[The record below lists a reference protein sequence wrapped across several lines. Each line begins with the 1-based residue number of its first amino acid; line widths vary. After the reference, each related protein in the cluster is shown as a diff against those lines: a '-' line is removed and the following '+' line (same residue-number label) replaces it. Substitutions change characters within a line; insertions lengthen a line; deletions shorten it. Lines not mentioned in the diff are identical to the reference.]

1 MRDDKRSKQE
11 LNSTA
16 RVVYIDVFKPSQI
29 QLTEN
34 DGKVTA
40 KFTSYKYTDFSIQ
53 LSPVEDGVIRKFP
66 MIIRG
71 DGQLWDL
78 GNLYLIHKFTELAKV
93 EPPSI
98 LTITHIAKQLMMYLR
113 WIEHSRAESTGPA
126 IHELYFPEEEQ
137 ERVTWRYHRYLRLLI
152 RKPDRPISVGT
163 AKARMAAV
171 VGFYRGIIEGNLV
184 REGAIAHAPYEAK
197 AIGIPVVNSV
207 GLQFIKQVQTTDF
220 TFMIPRRTSVG
231 VIQDGG
237 DLRPLS
243 DDEQDIMLKALAQT
257 GNRAFELMVWIAL
270 FTGARIQTVCTLRI
284 KHIKQ
289 LKKAQP
295 INSELILPIGPST
308 DCDTKRN
315 VNYRLHFPLLLVD
328 ALHDYI
334 ESDEHAERRAA
345 AFYGNS
351 DENYAFLT
359 ENGSAYYTSKRE
371 IEDRQEGD
379 FSKRISAKDRVRFTI
394 TDGNAVRNYLRRL
407 IKDIRREHPDF
418 NGFRFHDLR
427 ATYGMNYVRD
437 RNRAGVPVDIKD
449 LAARMGHKNAM
460 TTQGYLNYDKDN
472 EMIDAAQAYHH
483 DRLNRLLGGHNDD

>member
-1 MRDDKRSKQE
+1 MRSDKKSKQE
-11 LNSTA
+11 LNSSA
-16 RVVYIDVFKPSQI
+16 HVAYIDVFKPSQI
-29 QLTEN
+29 ELTESE
-34 DGKVTA
+34 GKVTA
-40 KFTSYKYTDFSIQ
+40 KFTSYKYRDSSTQ
-53 LSPVEDGVIRKFP
+53 LSPIEDGIIRKFP
-66 MIIRG
+66 VIIRG
-71 DGQLWDL
+71 DGQPWDL

-113 WIEHSRAESTGPA
+113 WIEHSRTKSGGPA
-126 IHELYFPEEEQ
+126 IHELYFPEEEH
-137 ERVTWRYHRYLRLLI
+137 ERVTFRYYRYLSRLI
-152 RKPDRPISVGT
+152 KQSDRPISVGT

-171 VGFYRGIIEGNLV
+171 VGFYRGITNGNLV

-197 AIGIPVVNSV
+197 EIGIPLVNSV
-207 GLQFIKQVQTTDF
+207 GLQFIKQVETTNF

-231 VIQDGG
+231 VIEDGG
-237 DLRPLS
+237 KLRPLS

-257 GNRAFELMVWIAL
+257 GNRAFELMVWVAL

-289 LKKAQP
+289 LRKAQP

-308 DCDTKRN
+308 DCDTKLD
-315 VNYRLHFPLLLVD
+315 VTYRLHFPLLLVD
-328 ALHDYI
+328 ALHEYI
-334 ESDEHAERRAA
+334 ESEEHAERRAA
-345 AFYGNS
+345 SFYGND

-371 IEDRQEGD
+371 IKDRQEGD

-394 TDGNAVRNYLRRL
+394 SEGNALRNYLDRL

-460 TTQGYLNYDKDN
+460 TTQGYLNYDREN
-472 EMIDAAQAYHH
+472 EIIDAAQAYHH